1 METESIPGEAPA
13 ISDLIAAS
21 RELDNFSREGVGD
34 VAIDPVLELHMAS
47 PGTQPLVESPSGRLS
62 GGLLPPLPQLP
73 SPVENEGDCMEPGEG
88 RLPCYSVVCA
98 VTHW

>member
-1 METESIPGEAPA
+1 METEPIPGPA

-21 RELDNFSREGVGD
+21 RELDHFSREVVDD

-88 RLPCYSVVCA
+88 TVYSYPVLCA
-98 VTHW
+98 VSHW